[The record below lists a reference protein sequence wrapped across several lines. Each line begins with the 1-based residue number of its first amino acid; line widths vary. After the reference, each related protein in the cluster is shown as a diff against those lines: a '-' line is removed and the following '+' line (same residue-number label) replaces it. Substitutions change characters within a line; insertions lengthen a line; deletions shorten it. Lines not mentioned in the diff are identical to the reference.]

1 MGIEI
6 NNDVSNIKIWTEHPL
21 AIHAKRTLPKKVL
34 SKLHPEFKTSK
45 FVMIES
51 IPTDTLSAFID
62 HKATEMK
69 TALSSHQFTKNVI
82 TLILAFL
89 VGGVFWM
96 STNKLT
102 GGVPLNMSLGVLGAI
117 TMVFIIVRRFIKVSN
132 QNSALYDLYI
142 YLIKEHEFMYSKLHL
157 NKIKENEK
165 LNSEITKLT
174 LALKKQTKELTTTI
188 SNRDECIRSLEE
200 QVDHYIESTQHL
212 IVVYNDLLQHTHSDI
227 IEEHLY
233 RCSERGIDIVIE
245 DEVSPLVMQSNLI
258 H

>member
-51 IPTDTLSAFID
+51 LPTDALSIFID

-69 TALSSHQFTKNVI
+69 TALSSHQSTNNVI

-96 STNKLT
+96 TTSKLS
-102 GGVPLNMSLGVLGAI
+102 GGVPLNVSLGVLGVI

-132 QNSALYDLYI
+132 QSSALYDLYI

-157 NKIKENEK
+157 NTIEENEK

-188 SNRDECIRSLEE
+188 SNRDECIRSLEG
-200 QVDHYIESTQHL
+200 QVDYYIESLQG
-212 IVVYNDLLQHTHSDI
+212 VVVAYNDLLQHVHEDI

-233 RCSERGIDIVIE
+233 RCSEHGIDVVLE
-245 DEVSPLVMQSNLI
+245 DEVPPLVMQSNSI

>member
-21 AIHAKRTLPKKVL
+21 TIHARRTLPKKVL

-45 FVMIES
+45 FVTIQS

-69 TALSSHQFTKNVI
+69 TVLSRHQLTNNVI

-96 STNKLT
+96 TTSKLS
-102 GGVPLNMSLGVLGAI
+102 GGVPLNVTLGVLGVI
-117 TMVFIIVRRFIKVSN
+117 TMVFIMVRSFFKVSN

-157 NKIKENEK
+157 DTIEKNEK
-165 LNSEITKLT
+165 LSSEVTKLT

-188 SNRDECIRSLEE
+188 SNRDECIRSLEG
-200 QVDHYIESTQHL
+200 QVDYYIESIQS
-212 IVVYNDLLQHTHSDI
+212 VVMAYNDLLQYTHEDI
-227 IEEHLY
+227 IEEHFY
-233 RCSERGIDIVIE
+233 RCSEHGIDVVLE
-245 DEVSPLVMQSNLI
+245 DEESPLVMQSNSI